1 MAGSVISPATRA
13 AEWTAVPGPLM
24 TRWAADVSPANA
36 LPEYPRPQMVR
47 PRWQTLNGLWDYA
60 LTDQS
65 AAAPNPF
72 DGPILVPFP
81 IESPLSG
88 VRKALAPDRRLW
100 YRRTFTVPADWRGGR
115 VLLHFGAVD
124 FEAAVSVN
132 GKPVGSHRG
141 GYDAFT
147 LDITDALRPEGEQE
161 VIVSV
166 LDPTDAGPQLRGK
179 QALHPAGAA
188 YTASSGIWQTVWIEP
203 VGASSVAVLKMVPD
217 LKTGALRLTV
227 EGSIAPAP
235 LRIEVEAFDG
245 ETPVA
250 KAAGTLGGEITPAV
264 RENLVDFYQATATF
278 ASATLDVPIK
288 NPKLWSPDRPF
299 LYGLTVTL
307 TDGEGKTL
315 DSVKSYFGMRSVA
328 VGTDADGHA
337 RLMLNGKP
345 VLLAGVLDQG
355 FWPDGVYT
363 APTDAALKF
372 DVEAMKT
379 LGLNAVRKHV
389 KIEPDRWYYW
399 CDTLGLLVL
408 QDLPSGEGAG
418 DPKTDRILNPAAAAE
433 NQAEFG
439 RLITQ
444 RFNHPSIV
452 AWVMFNEGW
461 GQFDTLR
468 IAAWAK
474 GLDPTR
480 LIDEASGFPH
490 HGGGDVIDVHGGIPP
505 TAPNQIGL
513 DTESM
518 GIGLFVP
525 GHMWPG
531 DLWGTV
537 SYDPETGEAAPGR
550 EPMNDASKAWFTR
563 QVRAFFKAL
572 HENAPRTGHSG
583 DFKVQ
588 LTDVEIESNGL
599 LTYDR
604 AVWKVDPAP
613 IAAAA
618 RGEPLPAAMSELAGP
633 GEWAYTTDAPPAD
646 WASPSFDAGAWRR
659 GAQPF
664 GAGYG
669 GLTTEW
675 NTPDIWLR
683 REFDLS
689 SVPKHPMLR
698 IRHDEAVH
706 VYVNG
711 ALAATDSG
719 HIDAPDDFPLSPT
732 SQKALKAGR
741 NVIAVR
747 CHQTVGGQLVD
758 VRLIELKH

>member
-1 MAGSVISPATRA
+1 MRFPLLPLVALAVLASIQPAARA
-13 AEWTAVPGPLM
+13 AEWAPVPGPLM
-24 TRWAADVSPANA
+24 TRWAAEVSPANA

-47 PRWQTLNGLWDYA
+47 PRWANLNGLWDCA
-60 LTDQS
+60 ITDKS
-65 AAAPNPF
+65 AAAPTEF
-72 DGPILVPFP
+72 DGRILVPFP

-88 VRKALAPDRRLW
+88 VKKPLRPDQRLW
-100 YRRTFTVPADWRGGR
+100 YRRTFAVPVDWRGGR

-147 LDITDALRPEGEQE
+147 LDITGALRPEGGQE

-166 LDPTDAGPQLRGK
+166 LDPTEAGPQLRGK
-179 QALHPAGAA
+179 QSLHPAGAF
-188 YTASSGIWQTVWIEP
+188 YTASSGIWQTIWIEP
-203 VGASSVAVLKMVPD
+203 VGASSITSLKMIPD

-227 EGSIAPAP
+227 EGSIAPVP
-235 LRIEVEAFDG
+235 LRVEVEAFDG
-245 ETPVA
+245 ETSVA
-250 KAAGTLGGEITPAV
+250 KTAGTLGGEITPAV
-264 RENLVDFYQATATF
+264 RENLVEFYKATATF
-278 ASATLDVPIK
+278 ASATVDVPIK

-307 TDGEGKTL
+307 KDGGGKTL
-315 DSVKSYFGMRSVA
+315 DTVKSYFGMRSVA
-328 VGTDADGHA
+328 VGSDADGHA
-337 RLMLNGKP
+337 RPMLNGKP

-372 DVEAMKT
+372 DIEAMKK

-408 QDLPSGEGAG
+408 QDMPSGEGAG
-418 DPKTDRILNPAAAAE
+418 DPKTDRVLNPAAAAE
-433 NQAEFG
+433 NRAEFG
-439 RLITQ
+439 RLIGQ

-474 GLDPTR
+474 QLDPTR
-480 LIDEASGFPH
+480 LIDDASGFPH

-505 TAPNQIGL
+505 IAPAQIGL

-525 GHMWPG
+525 GHTWPG

-537 SYDPETGEAAPGR
+537 SYDPQTGEVTPGR
-550 EPMNDASKAWFTR
+550 EPMNDASKAWYTR
-563 QVRAFFKAL
+563 QVRTFFKSL
-572 HENAPRTGHSG
+572 HANAARTGHSG

-604 AVWKVDPAP
+604 TVWKVDPAG
-613 IAAAA
+613 IAPAA
-618 RGEPLPAAMSELAGP
+618 RGKPLPPAAA
-633 GEWAYTTDAPPAD
+633 
-646 WASPSFDAGAWRR
+646 
-659 GAQPF
+659 
-664 GAGYG
+664 
-669 GLTTEW
+669 
-675 NTPDIWLR
+675 
-683 REFDLS
+683 
-689 SVPKHPMLR
+689 
-698 IRHDEAVH
+698 
-706 VYVNG
+706 
-711 ALAATDSG
+711 
-719 HIDAPDDFPLSPT
+719 
-732 SQKALKAGR
+732 KALKVGL

-758 VRLIELKH
+758 VRLLELKE